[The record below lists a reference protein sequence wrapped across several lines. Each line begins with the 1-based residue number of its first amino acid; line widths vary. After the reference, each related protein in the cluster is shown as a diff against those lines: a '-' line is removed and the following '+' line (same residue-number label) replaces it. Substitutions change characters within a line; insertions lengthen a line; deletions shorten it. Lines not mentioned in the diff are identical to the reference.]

1 MSEGVNHAYFTRRMF
16 QRAVLASPLAAIGL
30 ALAEMGDTILVGHAV
45 GVDGL
50 AAVGFA
56 SPLFLLASFFMFG
69 LSMGGAIVYSNLMHE
84 GKKED
89 ALGVFHFFLRLS
101 AAVGFGLTAAGLFF
115 NEGLLSLLGT
125 GPEDGAVY
133 EMTKGYIFYLLLG
146 IPFEILME
154 VLTSYLRNDDADA
167 FSVAVQTA
175 SGVGNLAVSALLL
188 LVFDWGLAGCSFG
201 FFISNF
207 LAVLA
212 SLAYILYVSKGELTL
227 RGKAASFREAVKPL
241 RLGFSTSS
249 EYIFDAVFT
258 LAAIHLLMD
267 MAGTEGVAIFN
278 IIENLSV
285 LFIFLYEMIGKTSQP
300 LFSTF
305 FAECNFAELHRV
317 FRYALA
323 YSLLWGVLGTMLV
336 VLYPQILTLLFGMED
351 ITDVSMA
358 YYAAQIFCI
367 GTIFMG
373 IALLLQNYLQSEEDE
388 SGAFLVVFLRRLGV
402 SLPLAYVLAQFGFYA
417 FWLVYPL
424 AELLTLAILY
434 LYKKNKK
441 EHRTVAAERVYA
453 ASFLGNVEDMTEKL
467 DEMEAFAIS
476 WKADKRQINDLRL
489 AVEEICALVRERAPR
504 EEDSPTLTQITVI
517 AKEDGHFQLHMR
529 DDGKEMNPFQI
540 TLKQPEKSTEE
551 PDTIAL
557 GLHVVKSHAQQFL
570 YRNYHGFNTMTVTI

>member
-1 MSEGVNHAYFTRRMF
+1 MSQGINHAYFTRRMF
-16 QRAVLASPLAAIGL
+16 RRAVLPSPLAAIGL
-30 ALAEMGDTILVGHAV
+30 ALAEMGSTILVGHAV
-45 GVDGL
+45 GIDGL

-56 SPLFLLASFFMFG
+56 SPLFLLAAFFMFG
-69 LSMGGAIVYSNLMHE
+69 LAMGGAIVYSNLMHE

-89 ALGVFHFFLRLS
+89 ALGVFRFFLRLS
-101 AAVGFGLTAAGLFF
+101 AAVGFGITAAGLLF
-115 NEGLLSLLGT
+115 NEDLLSLLGT
-125 GPEDGAVY
+125 GPEDGVVY
-133 EMTKGYIFYLLLG
+133 EMAKDYIFYILLG

-154 VLTSYLRNDDADA
+154 VFTAYLRNDDADT
-167 FSVAVQTA
+167 FSVAVQAA
-175 SGVGNLAVSALLL
+175 SGVGNLVVSALLL
-188 LVFDWGLAGCSFG
+188 LVFDWGLAGCGFG
-201 FFISNF
+201 FFIANF
-207 LAVLA
+207 LAVLV
-212 SLAYILYVSKGELTL
+212 SLAYILFFSKGELSL
-227 RGKAASFREAVKPL
+227 RGKASSFREAVKPL
-241 RLGFSTSS
+241 RLGFSTSA

-258 LAAIHLLMD
+258 LAAIHLIMG

-278 IIENLSV
+278 IIENLSL

-305 FAECNFAELHRV
+305 FAECNFDEMHRV

-323 YSLLWGVLGTMLV
+323 YSLFWGVLVTVLV

-351 ITDVSMA
+351 IKEVSKV
-358 YYAAQIFCI
+358 YYAAQIFCL

-373 IALLLQNYLQSEEDE
+373 IALLLQNYFQSEEDE

-424 AELLTLAILY
+424 AELLTLVVLY
-434 LYKKNKK
+434 FYKKNKK
-441 EHRTVAAERVYA
+441 DQRGVAKERVYA

-467 DEMEAFAIS
+467 DEMESFAIS
-476 WKADKRQINDLRL
+476 WKAEKRQVNDLRL
-489 AVEEICALVRERAPR
+489 AVEEICGLIRERASR
-504 EEDSPTLTQITVI
+504 EEDAQTLTQITVI

-529 DDGKEMNPFQI
+529 DDGKEMNPFQL
-540 TLKQPEKSTEE
+540 TPKQPRTSLEE
-551 PDTIAL
+551 PDTVAL

>member
-1 MSEGVNHAYFTRRMF
+1 MSQGINHAYFTRRMF
-16 QRAVLASPLAAIGL
+16 RRAVLPSPLAAIGL
-30 ALAEMGDTILVGHAV
+30 ALAEMGSTILVGHAV
-45 GVDGL
+45 GIDGL

-56 SPLFLLASFFMFG
+56 SPLFLLAAFFMFG
-69 LSMGGAIVYSNLMHE
+69 LAMGGAIVYSNLMHE

-89 ALGVFHFFLRLS
+89 ALGVFRFFLRLS
-101 AAVGFGLTAAGLFF
+101 AAVGFGITAAGLLF

-125 GPEDGAVY
+125 GPEDGVVY
-133 EMTKGYIFYLLLG
+133 EMAKDYIFYILLG

-175 SGVGNLAVSALLL
+175 SGVGNLGVSALLL

-207 LAVLA
+207 LAVIA
-212 SLAYILYVSKGELTL
+212 SLAYILFISKGGLTL
-227 RGKAASFREAVKPL
+227 RGKAASFREAIKPL

-249 EYIFDAVFT
+249 EYIFDAIFT

-278 IIENLSV
+278 IIEKLSV

-323 YSLLWGVLGTMLV
+323 YSLFWGVLVTVLV

-351 ITDVSMA
+351 IKDVSKV
-358 YYAAQIFCI
+358 YYAAQIFCL

-373 IALLLQNYLQSEEDE
+373 IALLLQNYFQSEEDE

-424 AELLTLAILY
+424 AELLTLVVLY
-434 LYKKNKK
+434 FYKKNKK
-441 EHRTVAAERVYA
+441 EHRGVAKERVYA

-467 DEMEAFAIS
+467 DEMESFAIS
-476 WKADKRQINDLRL
+476 WKAEKRQVNDLRL
-489 AVEEICALVRERAPR
+489 AVEEICGLIRERASR
-504 EEDSPTLTQITVI
+504 EEDAQPLTQITVI

-529 DDGKEMNPFQI
+529 DDGKEMDPFQI
-540 TLKQPEKSTEE
+540 ALEQPKKSSEE